1 MNRSICA
8 AVALA
13 FVAVPASAAHRYD
26 RKLEQAAM
34 KIVAQNIGDIRAGFS
49 YDQKPRFVVVQD
61 ALMPGGGWSQQAVSP
76 STTAQP
82 AAPASR

>member
-13 FVAVPASAAHRYD
+13 FVVVPAYAAHRYD

-34 KIVAQNIGDIRAGFS
+34 KIVAQNIGDIRAGFA

-61 ALMPGGGWSQQAVSP
+61 ALMPGGWPQHDGSP
-76 STTAQP
+76 PATEPP